1 MKNNFITIFFVFF
14 FSGAI
19 GQSDIIS
26 LGNLPAEL
34 PESSGLILIGDKVIT
49 HNDSGDAPV
58 LYELDT
64 TSLQVTRT
72 VEIQNESQIDW
83 EDIAQDDNYIYI
95 GDFGNNNGDRR
106 DLAILRVLKSEFLS
120 STTVNAD
127 RIDFAYEDQEIFLTS
142 EQTDWDAEALTVQND
157 SLLIL
162 TKQWVNNGTVAY
174 KLPKTPGQYL
184 AKRKDSYDVNGL
196 VTGADFN
203 AATNELYLS
212 AYTTFLTPFFV
223 KIEEVQTDTIFN
235 GAKAKTSLDIGFAQV
250 ESIVNFANNK
260 FYVSSETFNR
270 TSPNINSPAQLY
282 YFTLDTEF
290 NEEEEENEETPELPE
305 DQQEALLLFKEFGSN
320 QLNFQLNT
328 SEPIFGLAIYNI
340 SGQRVWYRPL
350 EFMPQES
357 VDISTLSPSIYFLS
371 FSLKDGFL
379 SKPFVKN

>member
-250 ESIVNFANNK
+250 ESIVNFTNNK

>member
-1 MKNNFITIFFVFF
+1 MKNNFIIIFFVLL

-19 GQSDIIS
+19 GQSDIVS
-26 LGNLPAEL
+26 LGNLPVEL
-34 PESSGLILIGDKVIT
+34 PESSGLIFIGDKIVT

-64 TSLQVTRT
+64 TSLQVIRT
-72 VEIQNESQIDW
+72 VEIQNVTQIDW
-83 EDIAQDDNYIYI
+83 EDIAQDNNYIYI

-120 STTVNAD
+120 NTVVNAD
-127 RIDFAYEDQEIFLTS
+127 RIDFAYEDQEIFITS

-162 TKQWVNNGTVAY
+162 TKQWINNGTVAY
-174 KLPKTPGQYL
+174 KLPKTPGKYL

-196 VTGADFN
+196 VTGADYN
-203 AATNELYLS
+203 EETNELYLS
-212 AYTTFLTPFFV
+212 AYSTFLTPFFV

-235 GAKAKTSLDIGFAQV
+235 GAKTKTSLEIGFAQV
-250 ESIVNFANNK
+250 ESVVNFANNE

-270 TSPNINSPAQLY
+270 TSPSINSPAQLY
-282 YFTLDTEF
+282 YFTLDIEPT
-290 NEEEEENEETPELPE
+290 EEEENEQEPELPE
-305 DQQEALLLFKEFGSN
+305 DRQEALILSKEFGSN

-328 SEPIFGLAIYNI
+328 SEPIFGLAIYNSI
-340 SGQRVWYRPL
+340 GQRVWYRPL

-357 VDISTLSPSIYFLS
+357 VDISILAPSIYFLS

-379 SKPFVKN
+379 SKPFIKN